1 MSPRRTACLAE
12 DVGSG
17 GQPVEL
23 DALVPDEYRGQ
34 RLDRAA
40 ARMFPHI
47 SRSEL
52 AGWIRSG
59 AATLD
64 GRRVKPRAAVRG
76 GERLRIAA
84 RRTPRHDWQA
94 ADDVAFRLAHQD
106 ADVMV
111 VDKPPGLVVHPGAG
125 NPRATLVNGLL
136 RVCPHLVNLPRA
148 GLVHR
153 LDKDTSGLLVV
164 AKNAASQ
171 HVLGKALMAR
181 RIERRYLAVAEGAM
195 VAGGR
200 VELAVGRDPRNR
212 LRQTVRADGRPAVT
226 HVEVRERFPAHTLV
240 EARLETGR
248 THQVRVHL
256 AATGHPLVGD
266 RRYGAR
272 GTSPPGA
279 TPERAAQ
286 VRGFPRQALH
296 AYRLAFAHPGSGE
309 WMTFSSPLP
318 ADMNGLLRA
327 LGAAAEGA
335 V

>member
-1 MSPRRTACLAE
+1 MPGNAGK
-12 DVGSG
+12 VGRG
-17 GQPVEL
+17 AQPVEL
-23 DALVPDEYRGQ
+23 DALVPDECRGE

-64 GRRVKPRAAVRG
+64 GRRVKPRAQVRG
-76 GERLRIAA
+76 GERIRIVAA
-84 RRTPRHDWQA
+84 RTPRHDWQA

-106 ADVMV
+106 ADVIV

-136 RVCPHLVNLPRA
+136 RLFPELANLPRA

-153 LDKDTSGLLVV
+153 LDKGTSGLLVV
-164 AKNAASQ
+164 ARNAASQ
-171 HVLGKALMAR
+171 HALGKALLAHR
-181 RIERRYLAVAEGAM
+181 VERRYLAVAEGRM
-195 VAGGR
+195 VAGAR
-200 VELAVGRDPRNR
+200 VDLALGRDPRNR
-212 LRQTVRADGRPAVT
+212 LRQAARADGRPAVT
-226 HVEVRERFPAHTLV
+226 HIEVRERFPRHTLV

-248 THQVRVHL
+248 THQVRVHM

-272 GTSPPGA
+272 GALPRRA
-279 TPERAAQ
+279 TPEQAAQ

-296 AYRLAFAHPGSGE
+296 ACRLAFAHPGSGE
-309 WMTFSSPLP
+309 WMAFCSPLP
-318 ADMNGLLRA
+318 ADMRVLLRTLEETA
-327 LGAAAEGA
+327 EDGA
-335 V
+335 